1 MSQNLRPTS
10 WPFIRT
16 ACAAIS
22 DQLCLPC
29 AEPDAAPTNV
39 RTSSTLRN
47 QIDVSWDPPPS
58 EFQNGVIIRYLVRY
72 VSTEGTTI
80 ITAITTSVSLTMGI
94 SQRTLYLVSVAA
106 VTQAGDGPYSGNISQ
121 RTLSMPPG
129 FPVEPPSQSPDE
141 PVTSTTIPIAL
152 PNISSLEEYRYTHC
166 LTLLVPH
173 THQITFPPSLF
184 STHTTHTHTRTRT
197 HTHHIHAQTHTHTHT
212 HTAHTHTHTHSHFWV
227 IALIVSNAID
237 TTQDPLQRF
246 PDNSSFT
253 TYSSV
258 EPGVPYIVAEIDS
271 MNYPTTFVLGA
282 DDNSSTS
289 LNDLPELYRNGPLTP
304 GTSYTAFVWGFAPSV
319 PVSVC
324 RAT

>member
-1 MSQNLRPTS
+1 MRSTS
-10 WPFIRT
+10 WPFIRTSANIT

-47 QIDVSWDPPPS
+47 QIDVSWDPPLS

-141 PVTSTTIPIAL
+141 RVTSTTIPIAL
-152 PNISSLEEYRYTHC
+152 PNISSLEEYRYTHR
-166 LTLLVPH
+166 LTLLVPR
-173 THQITFPPSLF
+173 THQITFLHPS
-184 STHTTHTHTRTRT
+184 SPHTPHTHTHTHVHTHAHTTPHTCTNT
-197 HTHHIHAQTHTHTHT
+197 HTLHTHTHT
-212 HTAHTHTHTHSHFWV
+212 HT
-227 IALIVSNAID
+227 
-237 TTQDPLQRF
+237 QPLL
-246 PDNSSFT
+246 
-253 TYSSV
+253 
-258 EPGVPYIVAEIDS
+258 GDS
-271 MNYPTTFVLGA
+271 TN
-282 DDNSSTS
+282 
-289 LNDLPELYRNGPLTP
+289 
-304 GTSYTAFVWGFAPSV
+304 
-319 PVSVC
+319 C
-324 RAT
+324 Q